1 MWDIA
6 KAPGTG
12 GNWGGSFLAV
22 PKQSRHQA
30 EAVKLAKYLTSPE
43 SQIEAFNTVGALPS
57 SAQAL
62 DDPAVRGKK
71 NAYFNDAPTGQ
82 IFAVGVKELKPV
94 YLGSKNQPVRDAVE
108 TALRSIEQ
116 GQASAREAWATALRE
131 GAAAAR

>member
-1 MWDIA
+1 
-6 KAPGTG
+6 
-12 GNWGGSFLAV
+12 V
-22 PKQSRHQA
+22 PKQSQHQA

-43 SQIEAFNTVGALPS
+43 GQIEAFNSVGALPS

-108 TALRSIEQ
+108 GALRLIEQ
-116 GQASAREAWATALRE
+116 GQSSPRQAWATALKE